1 MTDTAGNQV
10 QDTGRD
16 DDTPQAARTG
26 SGYRRAVRYAAYAVF
41 LGVVAVCFHSTII
54 NGTDWQRLGG
64 LGDVARTVGR
74 FLAIDPALLPHL
86 FTPMVETFMMACLGT
101 LVGLVTA
108 IPVAVIGARNIAPLP
123 YLLYPIA
130 RMLMTISRS
139 VHEVVWALIF
149 VAAVGLGSLPGIM
162 ALGMRSI
169 GFVSKMTA
177 EAIENMDPRPV
188 EAIRATGAN
197 QLQVL
202 VYGVIPQV
210 LPIFLGT
217 AIFEWDINIRR
228 STILGLVGAGGL
240 GLTFHRQMQMYNY
253 PGVTTV
259 ILSILLLVALG
270 EVVSYYAR
278 KAVI

>member
-1 MTDTAGNQV
+1 MQRSN
-10 QDTGRD
+10 
-16 DDTPQAARTG
+16 PLAAMGPASGSRRT
-26 SGYRRAVRYAAYAVF
+26 VRWIGFSVF
-41 LGVVAVCFHSTII
+41 LVIVAICANNIVLH
-54 NGTDWQRLGG
+54 GADWQRLGG
-64 LGDVARTVGR
+64 VGDVARTIGR

-86 FTPMVETFMMACLGT
+86 FTPMLETFMMACLGT

-108 IPVAVIGARNIAPLP
+108 IPVAVLGARNIGPLP
-123 YLLYPIA
+123 WLLYPVA
-130 RMLMTISRS
+130 RGLMTISRS
-139 VHEVVWALIF
+139 VHEIVWALLF

-177 EAIENMDPRPV
+177 EAIENVDPRPM

-197 QLQVL
+197 GFQVL
-202 VYGVIPQV
+202 VYGVVPQV
-210 LPIFLGT
+210 LPVFLGT

-270 EVVSYYAR
+270 EIVSYYAR

>member
-1 MTDTAGNQV
+1 MTQTVENSGMERSKPLAAIG
-10 QDTGRD
+10 TPRGR
-16 DDTPQAARTG
+16 QRILRW
-26 SGYRRAVRYAAYAVF
+26 SGLLVIIAVI
-41 LGVVAVCFHSTII
+41 GVCANNII
-54 NGTDWQRLGG
+54 LHGADWERLGG
-64 LGDVARTVGR
+64 PGDVAQTIGR

-86 FTPMVETFMMACLGT
+86 FVPMLETFMMACLGT

-108 IPVAVIGARNIAPLP
+108 IPVAVLGARNIGPLP
-123 YLLYPIA
+123 FLLYPVA
-130 RMLMTISRS
+130 RGLMTISRS
-139 VHEVVWALIF
+139 VHEIVWALLF

-162 ALGMRSI
+162 AIGMRSI

-177 EAIENMDPRPV
+177 EAIENVDPRPM

-197 QLQVL
+197 GFQVL
-202 VYGVIPQV
+202 VYGVVPQV
-210 LPIFLGT
+210 LPVFLGT

-270 EVVSYYAR
+270 EIASYYAR